1 MRAFTVAAFTVLVV
15 LGLATPAS
23 AATRVGRGARVVLTG
38 GLTLDADEHSD
49 TIVVFN
55 GPVVIDG
62 RVDGAVVVFNGAVT
76 VSGHIR
82 DDLVVLNG
90 SVTVN
95 DGATIG
101 GNLASNEVPSIAPG
115 ATVSGEV
122 RRIQGR
128 ITFGFLGRFFIW
140 LAYSVSVFVLGLLLL
155 LLAPRGMERAEGVA
169 RKRIGASIGWGFLL
183 FFGLPVAGIL
193 ALITVVGI
201 PLGVAILLGL
211 FLLYAVGY
219 TTSAWILGR
228 LIVKPPTGR
237 VLAFL
242 VGWLIL
248 RAAGLIPVVGGL
260 LWFLAAVFGLG
271 VLIVTAWRARSGPDI
286 AAATVPIPPPPA
298 FSSPPL
304 PPPPG

>member
-1 MRAFTVAAFTVLVV
+1 MRAFTVAAFTVALM
-15 LGLATPAS
+15 LGLAGPAS
-23 AATRVGRGARVVLTG
+23 AATRVGRDARVVLTG

-62 RVDGAVVVFNGAVT
+62 TVDGAVVVFNGEVS

-101 GNLASNEVPSIAPG
+101 GNLASNEVPSIAAG
-115 ATVSGEV
+115 ATVGGEV
-122 RRIQGR
+122 RRIQGKV
-128 ITFGFLGRFFIW
+128 TFGFLGRFFVW
-140 LAYSVSVFVLGLLLL
+140 LAYSVSVFALGLLLL
-155 LLAPRGMERAEGVA
+155 LLAPRGMERAAGVA
-169 RKRIGASIGWGFLL
+169 RKRTGASIGWGFLL
-183 FFGLPVAGIL
+183 FLGLPVAGVL

-201 PLGVAILLGL
+201 PLGLAILLGL

-228 LIVKPPTGR
+228 LILKPPTGR

-248 RAAGLIPVVGGL
+248 RAAGLIPVAGGV

-271 VLIVTAWRARSGPDI
+271 VLIVTAWRSRSAPDLP
-286 AAATVPIPPPPA
+286 AAPLPVPPA
-298 FSSPPL
+298 PTFSSPPL